1 MEAKEGSVKIKSL
14 DSNSPKIYKPKPK
27 KLCISYNLLKPSFRK
42 YKKNNKNYPLMPI
55 SKKNVNF
62 NKEIIDNY
70 NNNNEYKVEAK
81 NHKYDFDE
89 ISLEE
94 IESDFTK
101 LKAKREAYKVK
112 KELLYLLRNSNSKKS
127 LNNEDKEKLKIK
139 RPKNPFFEGLA

>member
-1 MEAKEGSVKIKSL
+1 MEAKEGMIKIKSL

-27 KLCISYNLLKPSFRK
+27 KLCISYNLLKPTFRN
-42 YKKNNKNYPLMPI
+42 YKKDNKNYPLMPI

-70 NNNNEYKVEAK
+70 NESKVKSK

-101 LKAKREAYKVK
+101 LKAKSEAYKVK
-112 KELLYLLRNSNSKKS
+112 K
-127 LNNEDKEKLKIK
+127 
-139 RPKNPFFEGLA
+139 